1 MDRPKDDVTPSV
13 LGPDRPRPDTEPMPV
28 KKLECPIDMVLCLWG
43 VGECA
48 DCEVLSEELDK
59 VRLRLVSI
67 SRARAKEFSR
77 ELGKTFQGKAFDD
90 EEEWRVWDDVED
102 PDSEGRA
109 KLDDFR
115 FLGLA
120 SAKSTIRE
128 KRKVKTRTTKID
140 MLAIATMERIINRGV
155 KLRRLNEEPT
165 ILVHKTW
172 RGRGEGVKQS
182 TFTP

>member
-1 MDRPKDDVTPSV
+1 MDKPKDDVTPSV

-43 VGECA
+43 VGECV
-48 DCEVLSEELDK
+48 DCEVLSEEMDK

-77 ELGKTFQGKAFDD
+77 ELGKTVQGKAFDEE
-90 EEEWRVWDDVED
+90 EEEWGEWDEEED

-120 SAKSTIRE
+120 SAKNIIRE
-128 KRKVKTRTTKID
+128 KRKVKTPTPKIN
-140 MLAIATMERIINRGV
+140 MLSIETLE
-155 KLRRLNEEPT
+155 K
-165 ILVHKTW
+165 
-172 RGRGEGVKQS
+172 S
-182 TFTP
+182 TSIEVRN

>member
-1 MDRPKDDVTPSV
+1 M
-13 LGPDRPRPDTEPMPV
+13 
-28 KKLECPIDMVLCLWG
+28 
-43 VGECA
+43 

-77 ELGKTFQGKAFDD
+77 ELGKTVQGKAFDEE
-90 EEEWRVWDDVED
+90 EEEWGEWDEEED

-120 SAKSTIRE
+120 SVGARLLIEEIKT
-128 KRKVKTRTTKID
+128 KRPKGFSVD
-140 MLAIATMERIINRGV
+140 NV
-155 KLRRLNEEPT
+155 
-165 ILVHKTW
+165 
-172 RGRGEGVKQS
+172 EGCE
-182 TFTP
+182 